1 MPGIRVV
8 TDSACDLPGPVV
20 VENGVSIVPLSIR
33 FGDTEL
39 VDGRDL
45 TVEDFWARCTKS
57 PVLPET
63 AAPSPG
69 AFAETFRGL
78 AAGGADGIVCIN
90 LASKLSATIQAAQA
104 AANDLDG
111 SVPVQVIDSK
121 TASLGQGIL
130 VLAAARMAAEG
141 KSMEDVVGTVTDLV
155 DRVRLIAT
163 LDTLDNLKKGG
174 RIGGAQAF
182 LGSMLSIK
190 PVIQVIDGAVEQESK
205 QRTRTRSLR
214 YLADKVAAAGAI
226 EGLAVMHAQAPDLNE
241 FLDLLSRTVPR
252 DQILVGDVGPVIGT
266 HAGPGAI
273 GCAFFAPL

>member
-8 TDSACDLPGPVV
+8 TDSACDLPGQVV
-20 VENGVSIVPLSIR
+20 AEHGVTIVPLSIR
-33 FGDTEL
+33 FGATEL

-45 TVEDFWARCTKS
+45 TVEDFWARCAVS

-63 AAPSPG
+63 AAPAPG
-69 AFAETFRGL
+69 AFAEAFQGL
-78 AAGGADGIVCIN
+78 VGGGAEGIVCIN

-104 AANDLDG
+104 AANDFG
-111 SVPVQVIDSK
+111 AVPVQVIDSK

-155 DRVRLIAT
+155 GRVRLVAT

-226 EGLAVMHAQAPDLNE
+226 ESLSVMHAQAPDLSE
-241 FLDLLSRTVPR
+241 FLDMLSAVTPR

-273 GCAFFAPL
+273 GCAYLAPA